1 MKTILIEKRAFN
13 IGYWLGVHSA
23 WRIVQCIAV
32 YRCQC
37 LLLAVSFLL
46 TKYQKYLALF
56 ALILGQR
63 ADGSR
68 RSSVNFNIQHFKKP
82 FIMSVTN
89 QEIAGQLRE
98 IYQLMQLA
106 GENPFRA
113 RAFDSAAQ
121 IIESLN
127 DDINDYIENNS
138 LTDIKGIGASIAADI
153 QSYAKTGKIGVLESL
168 HERVPDSLVKWL
180 DISGLGPKGI
190 AKIHKELGI
199 TEISELKIAC
209 EDGRVAGLSR
219 MGGKSAQ
226 KILDS
231 ISWME
236 QFGERCLL
244 DEATAIAAPLYHF
257 MKDHDG
263 VQSIKIAGS
272 LRRAKETI
280 GDVDILIGAREVYI
294 IDLFDAF
301 TSHELV
307 TEILGRGDTKSSIRT
322 HGGRQ
327 VDLRI
332 VKPDQFPAALMYFTG
347 SKQHNVALRQR
358 ARDRGLSLNEYGL
371 FELGD
376 DGKTDFDKPIKY
388 ASEADIYKKLD
399 LHFVPPELREDRGE
413 IEYYEKNELMGLVT
427 EDDVRGVIHAHSTWS
442 DGKFSIR
449 DMAEACMKRG
459 YEYLGLTDH
468 SQTAAYAGGLKPDD
482 VKQQWEEIDRLNEE
496 FAEQNKS
503 FRIFKGIESDI
514 LGDGSLDYEDELLE
528 QFDFVI
534 ASIHQSI
541 NMPRNKM
548 MKRMRDAIKNPAT
561 RIVGHPTARLLLKR
575 EGADMDM
582 NELIE
587 LAAEHNTGIEIN
599 ANPRRLDMDWRHG
612 NKARE
617 VGLMSSINPD
627 AHSTDGIDNI
637 TYGVKIA
644 RKGKFEPAR
653 ILNTKSTEE
662 VADWFAD

>member
-1 MKTILIEKRAFN
+1 
-13 IGYWLGVHSA
+13 
-23 WRIVQCIAV
+23 
-32 YRCQC
+32 
-37 LLLAVSFLL
+37 
-46 TKYQKYLALF
+46 
-56 ALILGQR
+56 
-63 ADGSR
+63 
-68 RSSVNFNIQHFKKP
+68 
-82 FIMSVTN
+82 MSVTN
-89 QEIAGQLRE
+89 QEVADRLRE

-121 IIESLN
+121 VIESLN
-127 DDINDYIENNS
+127 GDINDFIENNS

-153 QSYAKTGKIGVLESL
+153 QSYAKTGKIDVLESL

-209 EDGRVAGLSR
+209 EDGRVAGLS
-219 MGGKSAQ
+219 GLGKKSAQ

-236 QFGERCLL
+236 QFEERCLL
-244 DEATAIAAPLYHF
+244 DEATAIADSIMGFL
-257 MKDHDG
+257 KNREG
-263 VQSIKIAGS
+263 VEFIEVAGS

-280 GDVDILIGAREVYI
+280 GDVDILIGTQKKYI
-294 IDLFDAF
+294 SVLFDAF
-301 TSHELV
+301 ISHELV
-307 TEILGRGDTKSSIRT
+307 TDILGRGDTKSSIRT
-322 HGGRQ
+322 SGGRQ

-332 VKPDQFPAALMYFTG
+332 VKPEQFPAALMYFTG

-371 FELGD
+371 FKLRN
-376 DGKTDFDKPIKY
+376 DGKTDFDKPVKY
-388 ASEADIYKKLD
+388 ASEADIYEKLG
-399 LHFVPPELREDRGE
+399 LHFVTPELREDRGE
-413 IEYYEKNELMGLVT
+413 IEYYEKNESMDLVSG
-427 EDDVRGVIHAHSTWS
+427 DDIRGVIHAHSTWS
-442 DGKFSIR
+442 DGKFSIP

-482 VKQQWEEIDRLNEE
+482 VKQQWEEVDMLNEE
-496 FAEQNKS
+496 FSEQGKE
-503 FRIFKGIESDI
+503 FHIFKGIESDI
-514 LGDGSLDYEDELLE
+514 LGDGSLDYDDALLE

-534 ASIHQSI
+534 ASIHQNI

-548 MKRMRDAIKNPAT
+548 MKRMRNAIKNPAT

-587 LAAEHNTGIEIN
+587 LAAEHNTAIEIN

-627 AHSTDGIDNI
+627 AHSTDGIDVI
-637 TYGVKIA
+637 PYGVKIA
-644 RKGKFEPAR
+644 RKGRFEPAR
-653 ILNTKSTEE
+653 ILNTKSADK
-662 VADWFAD
+662 VAEWFAD